1 MSGAGTQRI
10 GLVIGQLT
18 VGGAEGQLLQ
28 VVRRLGPR
36 FEPVVYSLSAR
47 PTALRSTLAEQGVA
61 VREVTGKGLVRAA
74 RLAAALRADRV
85 AIAHSWLFIANA
97 YVAAAKLAGA
107 PWQLVTSARNCKV
120 QGRFSRIANAV
131 AFRASARIVVN
142 SADVESYIV
151 REYRAPA
158 GRICVIANGVDTERF
173 RPAAAGADPAPL
185 HVVTVGR
192 LVRQKNHALFLEA
205 ARQLLDCGIAARFT
219 IVGDGPLRA
228 ELEARAAALGLAA
241 QVTFAG
247 ERDDV
252 DAILRTAS
260 LFWLT
265 SSWEG
270 MPNVVLEALAS
281 GVPVVVTAVSG
292 TRELVESGRQGYI
305 VGLDDAGAI
314 AARSAGILGD
324 PQVRTAMAGAARE
337 RALGFSTDAMVAKL
351 EALYDDILGGAGR

>member
-1 MSGAGTQRI
+1 MRRV

-47 PTALRSTLAEQGVA
+47 PTALRSTLAAQGVA
-61 VREVTGKGLVRAA
+61 VREVSGRGLVRAA
-74 RLAAALRADRV
+74 RLAAALRADGV
-85 AIAHSWLFIANA
+85 AVAHSWLFIANA

-120 QGRFSRIANAV
+120 QGRFSRFANAV

-151 REYRAPA
+151 REYRAPRA
-158 GRICVIANGVDTERF
+158 RIRVIANGVDTERF
-173 RPAAAGADPAPL
+173 RPAAASDPASL

-192 LVRQKNHALFLEA
+192 LVRQKNHALFLDA
-205 ARQLLDCGIAARFT
+205 ARRLLDRGIAARFT
-219 IVGDGPLRA
+219 IVGDGPLRP
-228 ELEARAAALGLAA
+228 ELEARVAALGLAA
-241 QVTFAG
+241 AVTFAG

-252 DAILRTAS
+252 DAILRTAA

-292 TRELVESGRQGYI
+292 TRELVEPGRQGHI
-305 VGLDDAGAI
+305 VGLDDAEAI
-314 AARSAGILGD
+314 AARSAEILGD
-324 PQVRTAMAGAARE
+324 PLLRAAMAAAARE

-351 EALYDDILGGAGR
+351 EALYDDILAGAGR